1 MNFRISPKIQ
11 QLFSTKLWYVP
22 MLATAMG
29 LMFVRLAIVAR
40 MLPVTDFAAYSAGLL
55 VSSSFCMLACFGLH
69 WLLQRDLPIMIIRRR
84 ERAGGVLLIQCALVA
99 IFSAAAGWILIL
111 AFGLTLVGLT
121 TTGLL
126 ISLFHGLAQ
135 QLFTVTTVD
144 SRSRN
149 LPVQFAKENLERAVI
164 LVIAAPLVIALGGSP
179 TAILLLEGV
188 VTICL
193 AAHQIASK
201 FFRAEFSFL
210 PTLIVGYRTLIKV
223 RWRTATTLLAVSS
236 LGFLV
241 LNVDRWVG
249 AHWLSANQF
258 GNYAFAWTLL
268 SIAQS
273 IQNIINASFY
283 PILSQQYAL
292 NGRQESFKYTL
303 RVAAITFITGAFF
316 SMLSYGIF
324 SVLIDKAYPNYSNSK
339 TLLPYFFIIIS
350 FRISDFWSSFLIV
363 TRQDQKLFFIMLFTT
378 SFIIA
383 MWAVTKEFNFQIL
396 TIKDVGALA
405 LFVTVANYIMS
416 ALFAWKSSKSVSR
429 IDILTSG

>member
-1 MNFRISPKIQ
+1 M
-11 QLFSTKLWYVP
+11 
-22 MLATAMG
+22 
-29 LMFVRLAIVAR
+29 
-40 MLPVTDFAAYSAGLL
+40 
-55 VSSSFCMLACFGLH
+55 
-69 WLLQRDLPIMIIRRR
+69 
-84 ERAGGVLLIQCALVA
+84 
-99 IFSAAAGWILIL
+99 
-111 AFGLTLVGLT
+111 
-121 TTGLL
+121 
-126 ISLFHGLAQ
+126 
-135 QLFTVTTVD
+135 
-144 SRSRN
+144 
-149 LPVQFAKENLERAVI
+149 
-164 LVIAAPLVIALGGSP
+164 
-179 TAILLLEGV
+179 
-188 VTICL
+188 
-193 AAHQIASK
+193 
-201 FFRAEFSFL
+201 
-210 PTLIVGYRTLIKV
+210 
-223 RWRTATTLLAVSS
+223 
-236 LGFLV
+236 
-241 LNVDRWVG
+241 
-249 AHWLSANQF
+249 
-258 GNYAFAWTLL
+258 
-268 SIAQS
+268 
-273 IQNIINASFY
+273 
-283 PILSQQYAL
+283 SQQYAL